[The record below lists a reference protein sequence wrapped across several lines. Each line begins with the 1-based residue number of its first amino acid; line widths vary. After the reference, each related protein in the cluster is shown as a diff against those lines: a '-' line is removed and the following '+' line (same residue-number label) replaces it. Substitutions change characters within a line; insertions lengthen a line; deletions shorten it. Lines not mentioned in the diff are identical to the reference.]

1 MVILVRY
8 GELSLKGQLRRKF
21 EDVLVSNMKRVMR
34 VEGYGGRIEREWG
47 RLYVF
52 PKEEERE
59 RKLAR
64 RLSFVFGVVSTSV
77 AVECEAEL
85 DTIAERAMEV
95 YGNRVKGRTFA
106 VRARRSG
113 EHEFTSM
120 DVARRVGEKLRRA
133 GGVVKLKE
141 PEVKVHVEVRG
152 EKAYIFTEI
161 FRGFGGLPVG
171 TQGRVLAMDG
181 ISAWFALRR
190 GCDVDCVE
198 RCEELFAWSCY
209 RKVNFV
215 ECEFEEAVKDE
226 RYDAVFCSYGVEE
239 LGKVMK
245 TLRERKVPVM
255 FPLISGVYPGEKV
268 KKILKSISNFV

>member
-52 PKEEERE
+52 PKEGKEKGKKKEKKEETDVSKEEKKEEKERE
-59 RKLAR
+59 EEYREEKLAR

-85 DTIAERAMEV
+85 NTIAERAKEV
-95 YGNRVKGRTFA
+95 LGDRVKGRTFA

-113 EHEFTSM
+113 EHVFTSM
-120 DVARRVGEKLRRA
+120 DVARKVGEELRRA

-141 PEVKVHVEVRG
+141 PEVEVHVEVRG

-181 ISAWFALRR
+181 IQ
-190 GCDVDCVE
+190 
-198 RCEELFAWSCY
+198 
-209 RKVNFV
+209 
-215 ECEFEEAVKDE
+215 
-226 RYDAVFCSYGVEE
+226 
-239 LGKVMK
+239 
-245 TLRERKVPVM
+245 
-255 FPLISGVYPGEKV
+255 PG
-268 KKILKSISNFV
+268 SP